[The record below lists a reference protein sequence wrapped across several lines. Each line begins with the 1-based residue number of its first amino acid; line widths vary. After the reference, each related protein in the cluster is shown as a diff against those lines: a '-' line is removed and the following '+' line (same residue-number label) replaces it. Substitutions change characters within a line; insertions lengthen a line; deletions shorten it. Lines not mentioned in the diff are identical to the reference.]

1 MPVSPAIGLFRLWVD
16 AWRQYRLL
24 AGAEYLQNQLAFRIV
39 EIFAWDSGLNAI
51 KTRPT
56 SFANF
61 VDRAVRER
69 LTDDQGGIVVIIIQA
84 NNGTAHQRTDIGAR
98 LRVHDRRQCVPV
110 LEFEKL
116 FAVRI
121 PPHWTFVDLEPERGD
136 WYGVIAHL
144 HELHRVPVIY
154 IRWLIHS
161 PNPSPRGRHC
171 TGPDVPRFTQ
181 NGIWSLKPGLPPFVF
196 AGAAIALT
204 RPIRFFGGYS
214 PALSC
219 SILT

>member
-1 MPVSPAIGLFRLWVD
+1 MPVSPAIGPFRLWVD
-16 AWRQYRLL
+16 ARRQYRLL
-24 AGAEYLQNQLAFRIV
+24 AGAEYLQNQLAFLIV

-56 SFANF
+56 SFASF
-61 VDRAVRER
+61 VDRAVRKR

-110 LEFEKL
+110 LELKKL

-136 WYGVIAHL
+136 WHGVIAHL
-144 HELHRVPVIY
+144 YELHRVPVIY
-154 IRWLIHS
+154 VSRLLHC
-161 PNPSPRGRHC
+161 PKPLTEAGNC
-171 TGPDVPRFTQ
+171 TGPGV
-181 NGIWSLKPGLPPFVF
+181 PPFHSKWNLVVE
-196 AGAAIALT
+196 GRLAAVRL
-204 RPIRFFGGYS
+204 RRRDRQRF
-214 PALSC
+214 
-219 SILT
+219 

>member
-98 LRVHDRRQCVPV
+98 LRVHDRWQRIPV
-110 LEFEKL
+110 LELEKS
-116 FAVRI
+116 FGVRV
-121 PPHWTFVDLEPERGD
+121 PPHRTLVRLKPQRRDRH
-136 WYGVIAHL
+136 GVIAHL
-144 HELHRVPVIY
+144 HELHRVPIIY
-154 IRWLIHS
+154 IRRLIHIAPSHRKPARS
-161 PNPSPRGRHC
+161 PHPSGR
-171 TGPDVPRFTQ
+171 PLE
-181 NGIWSLKPGLPPFVF
+181 S
-196 AGAAIALT
+196 
-204 RPIRFFGGYS
+204 
-214 PALSC
+214 
-219 SILT
+219 

>member
-24 AGAEYLQNQLAFRIV
+24 AGAEYLQNQLAFLIV

-98 LRVHDRRQCVPV
+98 LRAHDWRQCVPV
-110 LEFEKL
+110 LELEKL
-116 FAVRI
+116 FGVRI
-121 PPHWTFVDLEPERGD
+121 PPHRTFVDLEPERGD
-136 WYGVIAHL
+136 WHGVIAHL

-154 IRWLIHS
+154 IGRLLHS
-161 PNPSPRGRHC
+161 PSPSPR
-171 TGPDVPRFTQ
+171 PAIAPAPVFPV
-181 NGIWSLKPGLPPFVF
+181 SLKME
-196 AGAAIALT
+196 
-204 RPIRFFGGYS
+204 FGR
-214 PALSC
+214 
-219 SILT
+219 